1 MNYCKIAMPKID
13 IQTQKSHIKNFE
25 QEHPKYVVFAAT
37 LKKILE
43 KAADLYAPLGVVQTR
58 AKSISSF
65 SEKIIRKD
73 KYIVPLEEVTD
84 LCGARIICHFADQV
98 DKICEFI
105 RDNFEVDEL
114 NSLDVRSRL
123 NVGEFGYR
131 SVHYIVT
138 PRQAKI
144 LGVDI
149 PQELWSL
156 KAEIQVRTFN
166 EHIWADVFH
175 DRIYKTPIEIPSE
188 WKREAARL
196 AAILENADNSFL
208 KMSGVIDQL
217 TINYLPTPNP
227 GRFNNE
233 KEILTTLIEIQK
245 GINDKTAGT
254 RLKLAQL
261 LNLEGQ
267 WKEIIE
273 LLEPVQNESEKLFN
287 KITKARVSYQLGFA
301 MCNHH
306 KNDYGGKEFE
316 AGISFIEK
324 AISLLENEDTK
335 QDLAKAWFYLG
346 KALKLKETR
355 DEKAILDAFDEA
367 HQQLCDSPYYYI
379 DFLVQDLRY
388 NEDASFDLDLVSSR
402 LRKCITGCSEH
413 VEAGIEVVQALFTII
428 KSSILLNDSNLALNT
443 YVKLIE
449 YVLHDL
455 VVFSEDQV
463 VENINDISTITERL
477 ATEKESIELLG
488 HLLLWKKYNNEE
500 SLKILKATRKE
511 TPAIQE
517 EVLVIAGG
525 SLLNEKMMDLYDPYI
540 LELLRDFE
548 GTVISGGTNTGI
560 PGLVGNRSSRISMT
574 GSKKFELLGYR
585 PEKMPESIK
594 AEPGYDHHIT
604 SQNGSFSFFDVMMY
618 WLDILFAETKPEN
631 IMVAGFGGGAISL
644 LEYKMGL
651 AMDVKVA
658 LLQDTGGALTE
669 IQHDNFWNKKAN
681 LLVVPDDHYTFWA
694 LANRNRKTV
703 LTEEEVESLA
713 LQIHSFY
720 LGLAELKKN
729 NEEHYIAI
737 KDWEWNKLNDKLKIS
752 NYNQAEFIE
761 HMLKRVGLKIL
772 KSENPALF
780 VIDEK
785 FEGYHTLAQLEHAR
799 WNAERL
805 LSGWK
810 LGNKKDVDKKI
821 SPYIKRWE
829 LIHDDIKK
837 YDYKAVEKFAEM
849 LREVG
854 FEILHD

>member
-1 MNYCKIAMPKID
+1 MPRID
-13 IQTQKSHIKNFE
+13 IQTQKKHIKEFE
-25 QEHPKYVVFAAT
+25 KEHPKYVVFAET

-43 KAADLYAPLGVVQTR
+43 KAADLFAPLGVVQAR

-73 KYIVPLEEVTD
+73 KYIEPLEEVTD

-98 DKICEFI
+98 DKVCAFI
-105 RDNFEVDEL
+105 RNNFEVDEL

-123 NVGEFGYR
+123 NVEEFGYR

-138 PRQAKI
+138 PRQARI

-175 DRIYKTPIEIPSE
+175 DRIYKTPIQIPAE

-208 KMSGVIDQL
+208 KMSGIIDQL

-227 GRFNNE
+227 ERFNNE
-233 KEILTTLIEIQK
+233 TEILTTLIEIQN

-261 LNLEGQ
+261 LNLEGK
-267 WKEIIE
+267 WEEIVTI
-273 LLEPVQNESEKLFN
+273 LEPAQIKSKNIFN
-287 KITKARVSYQLGFA
+287 KVTKARVSYELGFA
-301 MCNHH
+301 MCYYH
-306 KNDYGGKEFE
+306 KNATGGKEFS
-316 AGISFIEK
+316 AGEDLIKRAIAMLEK
-324 AISLLENEDTK
+324 EDAG
-335 QDLAKAWFYLG
+335 QNLAKAWFYLG
-346 KALKLKETR
+346 KALKLKETP
-355 DEKAILDAFDEA
+355 DEETILKAFDKA
-367 HQQLCDSPYYYI
+367 HQQAPESPYYYI
-379 DFLVQDLRY
+379 DFLIQELRLT
-388 NEDASFDLDLVSSR
+388 EDASFDLDLVNSR
-402 LRKCITGCSEH
+402 LQKCVTDCCEH
-413 VEAGIEVVQALFTII
+413 VEAGIEVVQALFTVI
-428 KSSILLNDSNLALNT
+428 KAAILMDNSILALNT
-443 YVKLIE
+443 YVKLIDF
-449 YVLHDL
+449 VLHDH
-455 VVFSEDQV
+455 VVFSECQV
-463 VENINDISTITERL
+463 VENVQDINGISQL
-477 ATEKESIELLG
+477 LSKEKESIKLLG

-500 SLKILKATRKE
+500 SLKILKSTRKE
-511 TPAIQE
+511 APTIQE

-574 GSKKFELLGYR
+574 ESKKFELLGYR
-585 PEKMPESIK
+585 PEILPEPIK
-594 AEPGYDHHIT
+594 AESGYNHHIT
-604 SQNGSFSFFDVMMY
+604 SQKDFFSFYDVMMY
-618 WLDILFAETKPEN
+618 WLDILFAETQPEN
-631 IMVAGFGGGAISL
+631 VLVAGFGGGAISL

-651 AMDVKVA
+651 ALDVKVA

-669 IQHDNFWNKKAN
+669 IQHDKYWNKKAN
-681 LLVVPDDHYTFWA
+681 LLIVPDDHYTFWA
-694 LANRNRKTV
+694 LANRNKKTV
-703 LTEEEVESLA
+703 LSAEEVETLA

-720 LGLAELKKN
+720 LGLAEMKEN
-729 NEEHYIAI
+729 NVAHFTAI
-737 KDWEWNKLNDKLKIS
+737 KDWEWNKLDKKLKVS

-761 HMLKRVGLKIL
+761 PMLKRVGLEIQKTG
-772 KSENPALF
+772 NPALF

-785 FEGYHTLAQLEHAR
+785 FEGYHTLAQIEHAR

-829 LIHDDIKK
+829 LIPENIKK
-837 YDYKAVEKFAEM
+837 YDYQAVEKFPEM
-849 LREVG
+849 LREMG
-854 FEILHD
+854 YEIINSN